1 MVPYDDM
8 DRSGDHPLPTRRKLD
23 KIPDGEPNLYPQ
35 VVAGLKKIYKEK
47 IYPLEA
53 KYKFDEFHSPF
64 LRDTDFEAKPMVLL
78 LGQYSTGK
86 TSFIE
91 FMLDQPFPGSRIGPE
106 PTTDRHALPFPPD
119 MHTHPHIMKNKI
131 EIKWAFDS
139 TRVIT
144 WYRST
149 ATDCV

>member
-1 MVPYDDM
+1 M
-8 DRSGDHPLPTRRKLD
+8 DHSGEHQARRRLD
-23 KIPDGEPNLYPQ
+23 KIPEGEPNLYPQ

-47 IYPLEA
+47 ILPVEM

-64 LRDTDFEAKPMVLL
+64 LRDTDFEAKPLVLL

-106 PTTDRHALPFPPD
+106 PTTDRFVQ
-119 MHTHPHIMKNKI
+119 
-131 EIKWAFDS
+131 S
-139 TRVIT
+139 IT
-144 WYRST
+144 I
-149 ATDCV
+149 D